1 MSSRGSPCTESSRSL
16 CSMFT
21 DFLKVSSSCDWVSL
35 TLEPVNQ
42 QSFSGQTL
50 LQRCGSVGSERFGR
64 GSILDRKSIKKSLGR
79 EPEIHFGELDSNSGS
94 GSNPH
99 FILGFH
105 CESKRQEVWLCS
117 VLQAQRRSEPSAPCP
132 QCLHHLRQ
140 HLLTA
145 QQHQVA
151 LTAVKMLHR
160 AELSLQL

>member
-1 MSSRGSPCTESSRSL
+1 
-16 CSMFT
+16 MFS

-50 LQRCGSVGSERFGR
+50 LQHCGSVGSERFGR
-64 GSILDRKSIKKSLGR
+64 GSVLDRKSIKKAWAASQKSTLGN
-79 EPEIHFGELDSNSGS
+79 LTLVVGS

-99 FILGFH
+99 FIWGFH
-105 CESKRQEVWLCS
+105 CESKLQEVQLCS
-117 VLQAQRRSEPSAPCP
+117 VLQAQCQSEPLAPCL
-132 QCLHHLRQ
+132 QRLHHPRQ

-151 LTAVKMLHR
+151 LTAVKVLHR